1 MPPNVTT
8 LYSDRHTIV
17 ESIERA
23 DLVIGAGYDPNDP
36 KFQGADQLAV
46 EWAKAHGVPGFCYP
60 AFWKQDGRSAGPRRN
75 QRQLEKFKPDI
86 VVALPGGD
94 GTADM
99 VERATRAGV
108 SLRPSRSGSS
118 PIAARISRTAAAI
131 RSTSRMRPS
140 HNRRLASRYGWAID
154 ASLLS
159 GRC

>member
-1 MPPNVTT
+1 MRILVCGGRAFADAAFVDEV
-8 LYSDRHTIV
+8 L
-17 ESIERA
+17 SIALEDHP
-23 DLVIGAGYDPNDP
+23 DLVIGAGYDPKDQ

-108 SLRPSRSGSS
+108 ATVVYQYAKPPRS
-118 PIAARISRTAAAI
+118 A
-131 RSTSRMRPS
+131 
-140 HNRRLASRYGWAID
+140 
-154 ASLLS
+154 
-159 GRC
+159 

>member
-1 MPPNVTT
+1 MRILVCGGRTFADAAFVDEV
-8 LYSDRHTIV
+8 L
-17 ESIERA
+17 SIALEDHP

-108 SLRPSRSGSS
+108 ATVVYQYAKPPQR
-118 PIAARISRTAAAI
+118 A
-131 RSTSRMRPS
+131 
-140 HNRRLASRYGWAID
+140 
-154 ASLLS
+154 
-159 GRC
+159 

>member
-1 MPPNVTT
+1 MRILVCGGRTFADAAFVDEV
-8 LYSDRHTIV
+8 L
-17 ESIERA
+17 SIALEDHP

-108 SLRPSRSGSS
+108 ATVVYQYAKPPRG
-118 PIAARISRTAAAI
+118 A
-131 RSTSRMRPS
+131 
-140 HNRRLASRYGWAID
+140 
-154 ASLLS
+154 
-159 GRC
+159 